1 MNRTIIVSLL
11 AASMAVG
18 CASKPDPAAIEAARK
33 AAERQAQQEAAAEAR
48 RESQRAYE
56 RLDKDLGR

>member
-1 MNRTIIVSLL
+1 MKKSFAISLL
-11 AASMAVG
+11 AAAMAVG
-18 CASKPDPAAIEAARK
+18 CTAKPDPAAIEAARK
-33 AAERQAQQEAAAEAR
+33 AAEQQAKQDAAANAR